1 MAAEPDVG
9 AAYAHCLRRA
19 SAHYENFPVAS
30 RLLPRPLREPV
41 AAIYCFA
48 RDADDL
54 ADEDPRPVFARRD
67 ALQAMQARVRALG
80 DPLAESEPEWRALA
94 DTVNRFNLPS
104 APFIDLVDAFIQDLE
119 QTRYADF
126 GMVMNYCRRSAN
138 PVGRLLLHLAGKTE
152 AQDLAC
158 SDAVCSA
165 LQLINFHQDLHQ
177 DYVEHGRIYIPLDEM
192 AAHGVTETHFR
203 DRISDFRMRNLM
215 LAQYQRAD
223 RMLRAG
229 APLGR
234 SLPGRLGLEIR
245 AIIHGGARVLW
256 RLRQQSDVFARP
268 RLRKV
273 DWLWII
279 ARSLVPARRPTD
291 RRPDRVT

>member
-9 AAYAHCLRRA
+9 AAYAHCLQRA
-19 SAHYENFPVAS
+19 RAHYENFPVAS
-30 RLLPRPLREPV
+30 RLLPRSLREPV

-54 ADEDPRPVFARRD
+54 ADEDPRPVPVRRE
-67 ALQAMQARVRALG
+67 ALQAMKARVCAVD

-94 DTVNRFNLPS
+94 DTVRRFHLP
-104 APFIDLVDAFIQDLE
+104 PELFIDLVDAFIQDLD
-119 QTRYADF
+119 QARYADF

-138 PVGRLLLHLAGKTE
+138 PVGRLLLHLAGQTE
-152 AQDLAC
+152 EQDLAC

-165 LQLINFHQDLHQ
+165 LQLINFHQDLYQ

-192 AAHGVTETHFR
+192 AAHGVTEAHFR

-215 LAQYQRAD
+215 QLQYLRAD
-223 RMLRAG
+223 RLLRAG

-234 SLPGRLGLEIR
+234 ALPGRLGLEIR
-245 AIIHGGARVLW
+245 AIIQGGARVLW
-256 RLRQQSDVFARP
+256 RLRQQPDVFARP

-273 DWLWII
+273 DWLWIV
-279 ARSLVPARRPTD
+279 ARSLVPVRRPTD
-291 RRPDRVT
+291 RLT